1 MKLAPRERAAV
12 AVAAVALALF
22 AGYVAYVRPALERSE
37 TLRRVIPASASEL
50 EEVEAKAREIAE
62 LGERLDTLRGRARG
76 IDRDFGLMA
85 HLEDLQRQSGVR
97 QRVARFNSTDAPVN
111 EEYIERVVEMR
122 LERVSLPEIVGFLER
137 VDRSDAPIRT
147 SRLHIRRDTRREGA
161 LDATIEI
168 RMLSPA
174 GGTS

>member
-1 MKLAPRERAAV
+1 MKLAPREKAAV
-12 AVAAVALALF
+12 AVAAAALVLF
-22 AGYVAYVRPALERSE
+22 AGYVAYVRPALERTE
-37 TLRRVIPASASEL
+37 TLRRVLPAAASDL
-50 EEVEAKAREIAE
+50 EDVKAKAREIAE

-85 HLEDLQRQSGVR
+85 HLEDLQRQSGVH
-97 QRVARFNSTDAPVN
+97 QRVARFNSTEAPVN

-122 LERVSLPEIVGFLER
+122 LERTTFPEIVGFLEKL
-137 VDRSDAPIRT
+137 DQSDAPIRT
-147 SRLHIRRDTRREGA
+147 SRLHIRRDARRDGA

-168 RMLSPA
+168 RMLSLA